1 MKGLLILMTHGLFI
15 SAFSQ
20 SMLRLSVD
28 DCISYGLGNNEQLA
42 ITDYDKQI
50 ANLEVRETIAE
61 GLPQATI
68 NGGLNYNYEIQKS
81 LLDVSNFSDAPPGT
95 EEEVAFGQDYDG
107 NLVLEVNQLIF
118 DGSYFVGLQAA
129 RTYRDL
135 SSKDHIETQID
146 VVEAVSKAYYFA
158 LISVERLELVKANL
172 ARIDTLLSETIK
184 MYEAG
189 FAEKL
194 EVDRIKVTYNNLKV
208 DLSESTQLKELSEK
222 LLKFQMGMDLNQNI
236 ELTENL
242 DEVDVSMPLIPSS
255 NFNYADRI
263 EFSQLITGEQLK
275 ELDMKNNR
283 SQYLP
288 TLNANFSYGYNT
300 ATSDFDQLFTT
311 SRWLNYGVIGLSA
324 SIPVFDGFMKR
335 SRIQQ
340 NKLELKQLESEKS
353 FLRKSIDIEIEESRI
368 TLTSQIETLEVQK
381 QNVELARYIYDI
393 AKVKYQQGV
402 GSNLEVTDADT
413 AFKEA
418 QINYLDSVYEAKT
431 SQIELKK
438 ALGILYTN

>member
-1 MKGLLILMTHGLFI
+1 MKGLLILATYGLLT

-20 SMLRLSVD
+20 SALRLSVE
-28 DCISYGLGNNEQLA
+28 DCINYGLGNNEQLE

-50 ANLEVRETIAE
+50 ADLEVKETIAD

-95 EEEVAFGQDYDG
+95 EEEVAFGQEYDG

-172 ARIDTLLSETIK
+172 SRIDTLLSETVK

-255 NFNYADRI
+255 NFNYSDRI
-263 EFSQLITGEQLK
+263 EFSQLITGEQLT
-275 ELDMKNNR
+275 ELNMKNNK

-288 TLNANFSYGYNT
+288 TLNANFNYGYNT

-353 FLRKSIDIEIEESRI
+353 FLKKSIDIEIEESRI
-368 TLTSQIETLEVQK
+368 NLTSQIETLEVQK

-393 AKVKYQQGV
+393 AKIKYQQGV

-418 QINYLDSVYEAKT
+418 QIDYLDSVYDAKT

-438 ALGILYTN
+438 ALGILYKN